1 MCKKTKLKLSFG
13 CPVVFPCWDY
23 VTLTELAE
31 YWSATNLIQ
40 NYSILLSRIQRK
52 FYGMRDE
59 SKNWDGGWGW
69 GEELRGGSRIFLGG
83 GAPLRNDVSNGEVN
97 KSKSEYVYTK
107 KKVASQR
114 VLGGGWRTPCTLSLD
129 PPLEL
134 EIQEER
140 VELLLYSGEIQIK
153 FLSGT
158 GLSSK

>member
-1 MCKKTKLKLSFG
+1 M
-13 CPVVFPCWDY
+13 
-23 VTLTELAE
+23 
-31 YWSATNLIQ
+31 
-40 NYSILLSRIQRK
+40 
-52 FYGMRDE
+52 
-59 SKNWDGGWGW
+59 GG
-69 GEELRGGSRIFLGG
+69 GGGVGNSVADPGFLLGG
-83 GAPLRNDVSNGEVN
+83 VAPLRNDVSNGEVN

-107 KKVASQR
+107 KKVASQG
-114 VLGGGWRTPCTLSLD
+114 VCVCVCVCVGGGGGRTPCTLSLD

>member
-1 MCKKTKLKLSFG
+1 MCKKTKLKLSFR

-31 YWSATNLIQ
+31 YWPATNLIQ

-69 GEELRGGSRIFLGG
+69 GWGG
-83 GAPLRNDVSNGEVN
+83 
-97 KSKSEYVYTK
+97 
-107 KKVASQR
+107 
-114 VLGGGWRTPCTLSLD
+114 
-129 PPLEL
+129 EL
-134 EIQEER
+134 EIQEEH

-153 FLSGT
+153 FLNGT
-158 GLSSK
+158 GLRSK